1 MVTLVVDHFQV
12 PLGGR
17 RFWFEDCG
25 KVEEKL
31 TGTVKVTCDMIHTN
45 ESLKYIKLIRVL
57 CGESRV

>member
-31 TGTVKVTCDMIHTN
+31 TGTVKVTCDMDSHQRVSEVHQTN
-45 ESLKYIKLIRVL
+45 
-57 CGESRV
+57 